1 MSHRVLQWTLH
12 FTLHHLAGCKG
23 PRIMAVE
30 THMWLRLHTGLFFS
44 GLQAGKEGMRQYQE
58 GMGTGRQATGPGAQ
72 ERGCEDDVHVHVAMT
87 EAAGRMASHTAA
99 TMASLHLNPE
109 VCSKSKTQLL

>member
-1 MSHRVLQWTLH
+1 
-12 FTLHHLAGCKG
+12 
-23 PRIMAVE
+23 
-30 THMWLRLHTGLFFS
+30 
-44 GLQAGKEGMRQYQE
+44 MRQYQE

-72 ERGCEDDVHVHVAMT
+72 ERGCEDDVHVTMT
-87 EAAGRMASHTAA
+87 EATGRMASHTAA